1 MLASICKPGHSRA
14 YGVPLKAVAL
24 SIVTSNRY
32 SRAMTMGNFEYYFIP
47 VLASLKQNGKMHRR
61 ENMEDIAKVEKLTPE
76 ELAQKTPKGT
86 SIFRSRVHWAQAF
99 LAQAG
104 AVSRPQ
110 RGYLEITERGLKLL
124 AENPQG
130 FKAKKFHEFP
140 DYANAWSGRNS
151 VGEQSDDVVESPE
164 SETTPQERIESA
176 VSEIEKALAADIV
189 QRVQNL
195 SPKFLEV
202 VVLELLHAMGYGASE
217 TSIEHVG
224 GPGDEGVDGVI
235 HQDAL
240 GLQRIY
246 VQAKRY
252 KAENSIG
259 RPDIQK
265 FVGALA
271 GQGANGGVFITTSSF
286 SADARDYANKNLNAR
301 VVLIDGAEFG
311 LLMVR
316 HGIGVQKRKTYS
328 IVDIDEDYFE
338 D

>member
-1 MLASICKPGHSRA
+1 MGI
-14 YGVPLKAVAL
+14 
-24 SIVTSNRY
+24 
-32 SRAMTMGNFEYYFIP
+32 GNFEFYFVP
-47 VLASLKQNGKMHRR
+47 VLSALKQNGMMHRR
-61 ENMEDIAKVEKLTPE
+61 ENMEYVAISEKLSPE
-76 ELAQKTPKGT
+76 DLSLKTPRGT

-124 AENPQG
+124 EENPQG

-140 DYANAWSGRNS
+140 DYANAWGGRSN
-151 VGEQSDDVVESPE
+151 DDDQNNEVVIAPE
-164 SETTPQERIESA
+164 SEVTPQERIESA
-176 VSEIEKALAADIV
+176 VSEIERALASDIV
-189 QRVQNL
+189 QRVRNL
-195 SPKFLEV
+195 SPKFLEI

-217 TSIEHVG
+217 ASIEHIG
-224 GPGDEGVDGVI
+224 GPGDEGVDGII
-235 HQDAL
+235 HQDTL

-286 SADARDYANKNLNAR
+286 SADAKEYASKNLSAR

-316 HGIGVQKRKTYS
+316 HGIGVQKRKTFS
-328 IVDIDEDYFE
+328 VVDIDEDYFE

>member
-1 MLASICKPGHSRA
+1 M
-14 YGVPLKAVAL
+14 PL
-24 SIVTSNRY
+24 
-32 SRAMTMGNFEYYFIP
+32 GNFEYYFVP
-47 VLASLKQNGKMHRR
+47 VLKALKADGMTHRR
-61 ENMEDIAKVEKLTPE
+61 ANMDAVALAEKLTPE
-76 ELAQKTPKGT
+76 ELASKTAKGT

-104 AVSRPQ
+104 AISRPQ
-110 RGYLEITERGLKLL
+110 RGYLEITERGMKLL
-124 AENPQG
+124 NENPQG
-130 FKAKKFHEFP
+130 FKAKKFHEFE
-140 DYANAWSGRNS
+140 DYANAWGGRNH
-151 VGEQSDDVVESPE
+151 VGEQSNEVIEIPD
-164 SETTPQERIESA
+164 SEVTPQERIESA
-176 VSEIEKALAADIV
+176 VSEIENALAADIV

-195 SPKFLEV
+195 SPKFLEL
-202 VVLELLHAMGYGASE
+202 VVLELLRAMGYGASE
-217 TSIEHVG
+217 SSIEHVG

-235 HQDAL
+235 HQDTL

-286 SADARDYANKNLNAR
+286 SADAKDYASKNLNAR

-316 HGIGVQKRKTYS
+316 HGIGVQKRKTFS

>member
-1 MLASICKPGHSRA
+1 
-14 YGVPLKAVAL
+14 
-24 SIVTSNRY
+24 
-32 SRAMTMGNFEYYFIP
+32 MTIGNFEYYFIP
-47 VLASLKQNGKMHRR
+47 VLASLKQNGMMHRR
-61 ENMEDIAKVEKLTPE
+61 ENMEFVAKAEKLSPE
-76 ELAQKTPKGT
+76 DLALKTPRGT

-110 RGYLEITERGLKLL
+110 RGYLEITERGVKLL
-124 AENPQG
+124 EENPQG
-130 FKAKKFHEFP
+130 FKAKKFREFP
-140 DYANAWSGRNS
+140 DYANAWGGRNNEDEQNNE
-151 VGEQSDDVVESPE
+151 VGSPPE
-164 SETTPQERIESA
+164 SEITPQERIESA
-176 VSEIEKALAADIV
+176 VSEIELTLATDIV
-189 QRVQNL
+189 QRVRNL

-224 GPGDEGVDGVI
+224 GPGDEGVDGII
-235 HQDAL
+235 HQDTL

-286 SADARDYANKNLNAR
+286 SADAKDYASKNLNAR

-316 HGIGVQKRKTYS
+316 HGIGVQKRKTFS

>member
-1 MLASICKPGHSRA
+1 
-14 YGVPLKAVAL
+14 
-24 SIVTSNRY
+24 
-32 SRAMTMGNFEYYFIP
+32 MTIGNFEYYFVP

-61 ENMEDIAKVEKLTPE
+61 ENMDDVAKAEKLTPE
-76 ELAQKTPKGT
+76 EQSLKTPKGT

-110 RGYLEITERGLKLL
+110 RGYLEITDRGLKLL
-124 AENPQG
+124 EENPQG
-130 FKAKKFHEFP
+130 FKAKKFSEFP
-140 DYANAWSGRNS
+140 DYASAWSGRNS
-151 VGEQSDDVVESPE
+151 NNEQSDNVVESPD
-164 SETTPQERIESA
+164 SEVTPQERIESA
-176 VSEIEKALAADIV
+176 VSEIEKALAAEIV
-189 QRVQNL
+189 QRVQSLN
-195 SPKFLEV
+195 PKFLEV
-202 VVLELLHAMGYGASE
+202 VVLELLQAMGYGASE

-252 KAENSIG
+252 KADSSIG

-271 GQGANGGVFITTSSF
+271 GQGANGGIFITTSSF
-286 SADARDYANKNLNAR
+286 SADAKDYASKNLNAR

-316 HGIGVQKRKTYS
+316 HGIGVQKRKTFS
-328 IVDIDEDYFE
+328 IVDIDEDFFE
-338 D
+338 N

>member
-1 MLASICKPGHSRA
+1 
-14 YGVPLKAVAL
+14 
-24 SIVTSNRY
+24 
-32 SRAMTMGNFEYYFIP
+32 MTMGNFEYFFIP
-47 VLASLKQNGKMHRR
+47 VLATLKQNGKMHRR
-61 ENMEDIAKVEKLTPE
+61 ENMDFVAKAEKLSLE

-86 SIFRSRVHWAQAF
+86 NIFRSRVHWAQAF

-124 AENPQG
+124 AENPEG
-130 FKAKKFHEFP
+130 FKAKKFREFP
-140 DYANAWSGRNS
+140 DYANAWGGRNN
-151 VGEQSDDVVESPE
+151 VGEQGDDLVELAD
-164 SETTPQERIESA
+164 SEVTPQERIESA

-189 QRVQNL
+189 QRVQSL

-217 TSIEHVG
+217 SSIEHVG

-235 HQDAL
+235 HQDTL

-286 SADARDYANKNLNAR
+286 SADAKDYASKNLNAR

-316 HGIGVQKRKTYS
+316 HGIGVQKRKTFS

>member
-1 MLASICKPGHSRA
+1 MAI
-14 YGVPLKAVAL
+14 AL
-24 SIVTSNRY
+24 SNVVLSRY
-32 SRAMTMGNFEYYFIP
+32 SEAMTIGNFEYYFIP
-47 VLASLKQNGKMHRR
+47 VLASLKQNGMMHRR
-61 ENMEDIAKVEKLTPE
+61 ENMDYVAKVEKLSPE
-76 ELAQKTPKGT
+76 DLALKTPRGT
-86 SIFRSRVHWAQAF
+86 SIFRSRVHWAQTF

-124 AENPQG
+124 TENPQG
-130 FKAKKFHEFP
+130 FKAKKFREFP
-140 DYANAWSGRNS
+140 DYADAWGRGNTS
-151 VGEQSDDVVESPE
+151 DDQSDEVVNSPD
-164 SETTPQERIESA
+164 SEITPQERIESA
-176 VSEIEKALAADIV
+176 VSEIESALASDIV
-189 QRVQNL
+189 QRVRNL

-217 TSIEHVG
+217 SSIEHVG
-224 GPGDEGVDGVI
+224 GPGDEGVDGII
-235 HQDAL
+235 HQDSL
-240 GLQRIY
+240 GIQRIY

-259 RPDIQK
+259 RPEIQK

-286 SADARDYANKNLNAR
+286 SADAKDYASKNLSAR

-316 HGIGVQKRKTYS
+316 HGIGVQKRKTFS

>member
-1 MLASICKPGHSRA
+1 MPIGTCSR
-14 YGVPLKAVAL
+14 YPEP
-24 SIVTSNRY
+24 
-32 SRAMTMGNFEYYFIP
+32 MTIGNYEHYFIP
-47 VLASLKQNGKMHRR
+47 VLAALKENGMMHRR
-61 ENMEDIAKVEKLTPE
+61 ENMESVAKSEGLSPE
-76 ELAQKTPKGT
+76 DMQMKTPRGT

-110 RGYLEITERGLKLL
+110 RGYLKITERGLKLL
-124 AENPQG
+124 EENPQG
-130 FKAKKFHEFP
+130 FKTKKFHEFP
-140 DYANAWSGRNS
+140 DYANAWGGRNS
-151 VGEQSDDVVESPE
+151 IDLQGNDVAEVTD
-164 SETTPQERIESA
+164 SEITPQERIESA
-176 VSEIEKALAADIV
+176 VSEIERALATEIV

-217 TSIEHVG
+217 SAIEHVG

-235 HQDAL
+235 HQDTL

-252 KAENSIG
+252 KADSSIG

-286 SADARDYANKNLNAR
+286 SADAKDYASKNLSAR

-316 HGIGVQKRKTYS
+316 HGIGVQKRKTFS

>member
-1 MLASICKPGHSRA
+1 
-14 YGVPLKAVAL
+14 
-24 SIVTSNRY
+24 
-32 SRAMTMGNFEYYFIP
+32 MTIGNFEYYFIP
-47 VLASLKQNGKMHRR
+47 VLASLKQKGMMHRR
-61 ENMEDIAKVEKLTPE
+61 ENMEFVAKAEKLSPE
-76 ELAQKTPKGT
+76 DLALKTPRGT

-110 RGYLEITERGLKLL
+110 RGYLEITERGVKLL
-124 AENPQG
+124 EENPQG
-130 FKAKKFHEFP
+130 FKAKKFREFP
-140 DYANAWSGRNS
+140 DYANAWGGRNNEDEQNNE
-151 VGEQSDDVVESPE
+151 VGSPPE
-164 SETTPQERIESA
+164 SEITPQERIESA
-176 VSEIEKALAADIV
+176 VSEIELTLATDIV
-189 QRVQNL
+189 QRVRNL

-217 TSIEHVG
+217 SSIEHVG
-224 GPGDEGVDGVI
+224 GPGDEGVDGII
-235 HQDAL
+235 HQDTL

-286 SADARDYANKNLNAR
+286 SADAKDYASKNLNAR

-316 HGIGVQKRKTYS
+316 HGIGVQKRKTFS

>member
-1 MLASICKPGHSRA
+1 M
-14 YGVPLKAVAL
+14 AL
-24 SIVTSNRY
+24 VTLSVTALLLISVRRY
-32 SRAMTMGNFEYYFIP
+32 SHPMTIGNFEYYFVP
-47 VLASLKQNGKMHRR
+47 VLASLKQNGMMHRR
-61 ENMEDIAKVEKLTPE
+61 ENMDYVAKIEKLSSE
-76 ELAQKTPKGT
+76 DLALKTPRGT
-86 SIFRSRVHWAQAF
+86 SIFRSRVHWAQTF

-124 AENPQG
+124 DENPLG
-130 FKAKKFHEFP
+130 FKAKKFREFP
-140 DYANAWSGRNS
+140 DYADAWGRGNADDEENDEIVSP
-151 VGEQSDDVVESPE
+151 SD
-164 SETTPQERIESA
+164 SEVTPQERIESA
-176 VSEIEKALAADIV
+176 VSEIENALASEIV
-189 QRVQNL
+189 QRVRNL

-217 TSIEHVG
+217 SSIEHVG
-224 GPGDEGVDGVI
+224 GPGDEGVDGII
-235 HQDAL
+235 HQDSL

-286 SADARDYANKNLNAR
+286 SADAKDYASKNLNAR

-316 HGIGVQKRKTYS
+316 HGIGVQKRKTFS

>member
-1 MLASICKPGHSRA
+1 MEYVAKSENLSPEDLA
-14 YGVPLKAVAL
+14 L
-24 SIVTSNRY
+24 
-32 SRAMTMGNFEYYFIP
+32 
-47 VLASLKQNGKMHRR
+47 
-61 ENMEDIAKVEKLTPE
+61 
-76 ELAQKTPKGT
+76 KTPRGT

-124 AENPQG
+124 EEYPQG

-140 DYANAWSGRNS
+140 DYANAWGRRNNDDDL
-151 VGEQSDDVVESPE
+151 SDETVSAPE
-164 SETTPQERIESA
+164 SEITPQERIESA
-176 VSEIEKALAADIV
+176 VSEIERALAADIV

-217 TSIEHVG
+217 SSIEHVG
-224 GPGDEGVDGVI
+224 GPGDEGVDGII

-286 SADARDYANKNLNAR
+286 SADAKDYAGKNLNSR
-301 VVLIDGAEFG
+301 VILIDGAEFG

-316 HGIGVQKRKTYS
+316 HGIGVQKRKTFS